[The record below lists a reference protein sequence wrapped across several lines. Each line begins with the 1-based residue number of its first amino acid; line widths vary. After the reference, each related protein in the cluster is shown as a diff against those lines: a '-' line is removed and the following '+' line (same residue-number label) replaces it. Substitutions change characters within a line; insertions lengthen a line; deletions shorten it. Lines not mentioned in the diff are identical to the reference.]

1 MLIEFS
7 ITNFRSIAGTQTFS
21 MNASKL
27 NELRESNTF
36 SLESPNKLELLR
48 SAVIYGP
55 NAAGKSNFL
64 QAMREMGEIVVTSA
78 SSKQAGDAFDTEP
91 FRLDSE
97 MRKSPTE
104 FEVVFI
110 AGNVRFQ
117 YGFTVTKNK
126 VLEEW
131 LMAYPKGRT
140 QRWFHRV
147 WDDVKCTY
155 LWDMGNAL
163 VGEKQVWLKATRDN
177 ALFLS
182 TAVQLNSEQLKPIF
196 DWFRL
201 KLRFSNVIGW
211 SYDFSADVCTSDKK
225 DEILSFLKAADI
237 DIDDISV
244 KKDKFDP
251 SGLPEGMPD
260 YVKEMIVKNM
270 KDEEVFDIKTLHKD
284 NNGELIPFNL
294 EDESDGTR
302 KVFSFAGPWMHS
314 LKHGNILFIDEL
326 HDNLHPKLVHF
337 LVDLFHSKKTNPNN
351 AQLIFTTHETSILT
365 QNVFRRDQV
374 WFCDKDEN
382 KATVIYPLTDFSPRK
397 GREDLEAAYLS
408 GRYGALPFIKKM
420 EAF

>member
-1 MLIEFS
+1 
-7 ITNFRSIAGTQTFS
+7 
-21 MNASKL
+21 MNASKINDL
-27 NELRESNTF
+27 KESNTF
-36 SLESPNKLELLR
+36 ALDAPNKLELLR

-78 SSKQAGDAFDTEP
+78 SSKQTGDAFDTEP

-97 MRKSPTE
+97 MRNSPTE

-110 AGNVRFQ
+110 AGNIRFQ

-147 WDDVKCTY
+147 WDDTNSAY
-155 LWDMGNAL
+155 HWDMGNAL
-163 VGEKQVWLKATRDN
+163 VGEKQVWQKATRDN

-182 TAVQLNSEQLKPIF
+182 TAVLLNSEQLKPIF

-201 KLRFSNVIGW
+201 KLRFSNVNGW

-225 DEILSFLKAADI
+225 NEILSFLKAADI

-244 KKDKFDP
+244 KKDKFNP
-251 SGLPEGMPD
+251 SDLPEEMPD

-270 KDEEVFDIKTLHKD
+270 KDEDVFEIKTLHKD
-284 NNGELIPFNL
+284 NRGELISFNL
-294 EDESDGTR
+294 GDESDGTR

-326 HDNLHPKLVHF
+326 HDNLHPKLVGF
-337 LVDLFHSKKTNPNN
+337 LVALFHSKKTNPNN
-351 AQLIFTTHETSILT
+351 AQLVFTTHETSILT

-420 EAF
+420 EAI